1 MANTF
6 TYLDVETA
14 NRYRRSICQVGVVAV
29 ENSRVTDQWV
39 TLVDPKEKFDPWC
52 SKIHGITA
60 ETVKGMRTFDAIWPE
75 LRNRLGNST
84 VISHSSFDRTAINQA
99 AEWYQIEDHRDLAWE
114 DSVRIARKAW
124 PGLAGGYG
132 LKNLCE
138 MLEIGFKHHDA
149 LQDALAG
156 VQVVLQASAKTGM
169 DVARFQAERRS
180 KAATR
185 RSRAAARRVSSE
197 GNPQGPLYGEVCVF
211 TGSLETLRGECED
224 RAAAAGCRVAAGVN
238 SKTTLL
244 VVGDRAKN
252 LLSTYGV
259 RSIKYRRA
267 LELQANGQDIKI
279 LTEEDFWALLRA
291 D

>member
-29 ENSRVTDQWV
+29 DDGRVADQWA
-39 TLVDPKEKFDPWC
+39 TLVDPGEEFDPWC

-60 ETVKGMRTFDAIWPE
+60 ETVHGMRTFDAIWPE

-99 AEWYQIEDHRDLAWE
+99 AEWRQIEDHRDLVWE
-114 DSVRIARKAW
+114 DSVRIARQAW

-138 MLEIGFKHHDA
+138 VLEIEFKHHDA

-156 VQVVLQASAKTGM
+156 VQVVLQASATTGM
-169 DVARFQAERRS
+169 DVARFQAERQS
-180 KAATR
+180 QSTK
-185 RSRAAARRVSSE
+185 RRVGRE
-197 GNPQGPLYGEVCVF
+197 GNPEGPLYGEVCVF
-211 TGSLETLRGECED
+211 TGSLETLRSECEV
-224 RAAAAGCRVAAGVN
+224 RAAAAGCSVARAVN

-252 LLSTYGV
+252 LLNTHGS

-267 LELQANGQDIKI
+267 LELQAGGQDIKI
-279 LTEEDFWALLRA
+279 LTEKDFWALLRA

>member
-29 ENSRVTDQWV
+29 ESGEVTDQWV
-39 TLVDPKEKFDPWC
+39 TLVDPDEEFDPWC

-60 ETVKGMRTFDAIWPE
+60 ETVKGMQTFDAIWPE

-84 VISHSSFDRTAINQA
+84 VISHSPFDRTAINQA
-99 AEWYQIEDHRDLAWE
+99 AEWHQIEDHRDLAWE

-138 MLEIGFKHHDA
+138 MLGIEFKHHDA

-156 VQVVLQASAKTGM
+156 VQVVLQASAETGM
-169 DVARFQAERRS
+169 DVARFQSERTS
-180 KAATR
+180 E
-185 RSRAAARRVSSE
+185 AAARRFSRE
-197 GNPQGPLYGEVCVF
+197 GNPEGPLYGEVCVF
-211 TGSLETLRGECED
+211 TGSLETLRSECVD
-224 RAAAAGCRVAAGVN
+224 RAAAAGCSVTTGVN

-252 LLSTYGV
+252 LLNTYGS

-267 LELQANGQDIKI
+267 LELQADGQDIKI
-279 LTEEDFWALLRA
+279 LTERDFWALLRA